1 MTPEQKQRAMQMLR
15 RFSQATPMTRTAD
28 NAAVAMAAL
37 LQEMVD
43 APEPEPFG
51 YFKSEPFG
59 WTDCAETDDGAI
71 ALYTAPSEPKPVAR
85 VTGYYAGYLSIATVD
100 GRVLPAGTAL
110 YTAPPHQSEH
120 HLEMVNT
127 PAPSVQDAELV
138 TVPRELLGA
147 ASYAIK
153 KNLPAPKIL
162 EQLRRYALGGVA
174 APTPAPSVPDGWMRA
189 IDEALVV
196 HHIDIADSS
205 DGYEEAK
212 KKLNELLAINSDIA
226 RDCSEPPAD
235 VARDA
240 ERYRWLLK
248 QAWFQQAADRFDL
261 PDGGL
266 QNRFEKCM
274 DEFIDVAIE
283 RQGGE

>member
-110 YTAPPHQSEH
+110 YTATPIRAPPRNGQHAS
-120 HLEMVNT
+120 
-127 PAPSVQDAELV
+127 AERAGCGACNC
-138 TVPRELLGA
+138 PKRAARGRELCNQKESPGA
-147 ASYAIK
+147 
-153 KNLPAPKIL
+153 
-162 EQLRRYALGGVA
+162 E
-174 APTPAPSVPDGWMRA
+174 
-189 IDEALVV
+189 
-196 HHIDIADSS
+196 
-205 DGYEEAK
+205 
-212 KKLNELLAINSDIA
+212 NS
-226 RDCSEPPAD
+226 
-235 VARDA
+235 
-240 ERYRWLLK
+240 
-248 QAWFQQAADRFDL
+248 
-261 PDGGL
+261 
-266 QNRFEKCM
+266 
-274 DEFIDVAIE
+274 
-283 RQGGE
+283 